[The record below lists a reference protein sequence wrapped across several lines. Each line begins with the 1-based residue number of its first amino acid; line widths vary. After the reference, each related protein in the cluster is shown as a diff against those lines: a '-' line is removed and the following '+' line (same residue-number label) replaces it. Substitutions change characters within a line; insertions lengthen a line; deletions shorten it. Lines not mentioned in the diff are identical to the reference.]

1 MVSGHFAHVAVEA
14 LLLGRRLFS
23 YHYKP
28 GLIVTLDWLVTSTYC
43 YKIFTQKTVTVHP
56 LFRHLNI
63 NLKLSKLKF
72 LSPVSSLLILCL
84 VLVTWMRLL
93 MYCCYQLPW
102 TWGLK
107 IPSPSLAIEG
117 LSLYLWSNVTNTVA
131 GFCKINIRFWKTCTG
146 YFFTCPENDDG
157 P

>member
-23 YHYKP
+23 YRYKP

-43 YKIFTQKTVTVHP
+43 YKIFLQKTVTVHND
-56 LFRHLNI
+56 LDILILTF
-63 NLKLSKLKF
+63 KLSKLKF
-72 LSPVSSLLILCL
+72 LIPVSSLLILCL

-107 IPSPSLAIEG
+107 TPSPSLAIEG
-117 LSLYLWSNVTNTVA
+117 LSLYLWSNMTNIVA